1 MRSIFIVPIFL
12 LFLSSCSEEKTQNKN
27 QEEKQII
34 GQETLQNNNTSQ
46 EINQEAVNSE
56 NAAESIVPANDNNQ
70 TDEVSTPA
78 SQEQKNPEIK
88 AVKVTFKVD
97 DNDMVLG
104 NKKSNVIVVEYFSPT
119 CPHCAYY
126 HQTIFPELKKKY
138 IDTNKIAYVVREFIA
153 TKQDL
158 DAAILARCKGDINS
172 FIQFHNIILQ
182 QQDKWA
188 YSNKYRELLTDIGQ
202 LGGVPP
208 EEYKQCLNSDK
219 ITETLIANTNF
230 VAKAPT
236 FIGTPSFFVN
246 GVQTGNY
253 SIDNISTAV
262 DKALEEQKEKA
273 KNEMSL

>member
-34 GQETLQNNNTSQ
+34 VQETLQNNNTSQ

-70 TDEVSTPA
+70 TDEVSTPP

-88 AVKVTFKVD
+88 PVKVTFKVD

-158 DAAILARCKGDINS
+158 DAAILAR
-172 FIQFHNIILQ
+172 
-182 QQDKWA
+182 
-188 YSNKYRELLTDIGQ
+188 
-202 LGGVPP
+202 
-208 EEYKQCLNSDK
+208 
-219 ITETLIANTNF
+219 
-230 VAKAPT
+230 
-236 FIGTPSFFVN
+236 
-246 GVQTGNY
+246 
-253 SIDNISTAV
+253 
-262 DKALEEQKEKA
+262 
-273 KNEMSL
+273 

>member
-70 TDEVSTPA
+70 IDEVSTPA

-88 AVKVTFKVD
+88 PVKVTFKVD

-172 FIQFHNIILQ
+172 FVQFHNIILQ

-230 VAKAPT
+230 VAKTPK

-262 DKALEEQKEKA
+262 DKALEEQKEKQ
-273 KNEMSL
+273 KMR

>member
-1 MRSIFIVPIFL
+1 MRSIFIVLIFL
-12 LFLSSCSEEKTQNKN
+12 LFLSSCSEEKAQDKN
-27 QEEKQII
+27 HEEKQII
-34 GQETLQNNNTSQ
+34 EQETLQNNETSK
-46 EINQEAVNSE
+46 ETNQEAVNSE
-56 NAAESIVPANDNNQ
+56 NTAESIVPANDNNQ

-88 AVKVTFKVD
+88 PVKVTFKVD
-97 DNDMVLG
+97 NNDMVLG

-138 IDTNKIAYVVREFIA
+138 IDTNKIAYVAREFIA

-158 DAAILARCKGDINS
+158 DAAILARCKGDIDS
-172 FIQFHNIILQ
+172 FVQFHNIILK

-202 LGGVPP
+202 LGGVSP

-230 VAKAPT
+230 VAKAT
-236 FIGTPSFFVN
+236 KFIGTPSFFVN